1 MKNRTKKTALM
12 LSFCSVLFMGS
23 TLAQRSIRD
32 YNIEAQQRR
41 DTHISWW
48 DFRPEPKYFLGAQ
61 LNPYYTAVWGW
72 GDFSGDRKR
81 YKNGADIRPLR
92 VGGEQSQREASLMT
106 MALVSDDYKKQS
118 DKVGSEAIKDLLHN
132 TGGILSAADP
142 MWLLYYKKT
151 LRDVDG
157 YSLSKFTNRLTSQQ
171 KSYLSETKI
180 IRWFDEEMLK
190 LSERLGGAKSANMD
204 RGARIINYHRILL
217 DYEKVLGR
225 WNHQVSWAE
234 KFTKLRDQNAAISDV
249 KNIADMNWDDY
260 GKSDLDIMRE
270 IIKREKRLK

>member
-1 MKNRTKKTALM
+1 MRNTTKKKALV
-12 LSFCSVLFMGS
+12 LSFCSVLFAGG
-23 TLAQRSIRD
+23 TFAQMPIRD
-32 YNIEAQQRR
+32 YSIEAQQRR
-41 DTHISWW
+41 DTHISWG
-48 DFRPEPKYFLGAQ
+48 DFRPNPGFLG
-61 LNPYYTAVWGW
+61 LNPYYWFVWGL
-72 GDFSGDRKR
+72 SSDRKSYR
-81 YKNGADIRPLR
+81 NGPDVRPLR
-92 VGGEQSQREASLMT
+92 VGGEQSQREASLMA
-106 MALVSDDYKKQS
+106 MAFVSDDYKKQS

-157 YSLSKFTNRLTSQQ
+157 YSLSKFTDRLTLQQ
-171 KSYLSETKI
+171 KSYLSETEI
-180 IRWFDEEMLK
+180 IQWFDGEMLK
-190 LSERLGGAKSANMD
+190 LSGRLDGAKSANMD

-234 KFTKLRDQNAAISDV
+234 KFTKLRDQNAAISNV
-249 KNIADMNWDDY
+249 KNIAGLNWDDH
-260 GKSDLDIMRE
+260 GKSDIDIMRE